1 MYYLPWILLIA
12 LGVSPIHL
20 STFHSY
26 KISRLYV
33 RHCGLMKPFV
43 LDQFDAPELDS
54 DTESQLNQ
62 STKELGI
69 HPIIGLESME
79 IISFI
84 GRIWHFKNHD
94 WKNP

>member
-1 MYYLPWILLIA
+1 MKIKLFKRLDFIIAILLIK
-12 LGVSPIHL
+12 
-20 STFHSY
+20 HSY

-94 WKNP
+94 WRNP